1 MSRHKKAGLISSY
14 NTVHLHRTCN
24 SSSFSCW
31 RKGHGVRSSRAQT
44 WGVGFDPRHPCSPNA
59 SPSTCSATGLK
70 KRCWWEEFYAR
81 TLFVHNCKI
90 VTIPRRFRGAR
101 QHSVLVLFW
110 PCDRVKMQQHY
121 WNWMRGAPF
130 LLRSCCS
137 LSDFPGSF
145 SRGNR
150 IYWFPRRLFF
160 SFLWNTGLHFVENCR
175 KLTRKGHVDFPVG
188 W

>member
-59 SPSTCSATGLK
+59 SPSTCPATGLK

-137 LSDFPGSF
+137 LVPSLVGTEYIDFLVG
-145 SRGNR
+145 
-150 IYWFPRRLFF
+150 F
-160 SFLWNTGLHFVENCR
+160 SFLSFETQDCILWR
-175 KLTRKGHVDFPVG
+175 IVG
-188 W
+188 NWQEKVTSTFL